1 MSTMDDL
8 FDLTPP
14 DACDRILNDK
24 TRTEMDKDEDIAFIK
39 SIRQNKPAILGRL
52 DFERIRKFDRIALRA
67 EKQRQ
72 REEKEEE
79 RKKVYWSS
87 VAV

>member
-1 MSTMDDL
+1 MSSLDNL
-8 FDLTPP
+8 FDLTPT

-24 TRTEMDKDEDIAFIK
+24 TRTEMDKEEDIAFIK
-39 SIRQNKPAILGRL
+39 NIRQNKPAILGSL

-72 REEKEEE
+72 REEKEEK
-79 RKKVYWSS
+79 RKKVYCTM
-87 VAV
+87 V